1 LLFHLFLFFK
11 DYVIFDALMNNFL
24 FLMQDAAKIKEVS
37 EGVVQGP
44 GPFSGQFFEQQQTS
58 RAIERCTWR

>member
-1 LLFHLFLFFK
+1 LFLLFK

-37 EGVVQGP
+37 EGAVQGP
-44 GPFSGQFFEQQQTS
+44 RPFSGQFFEQQQTP
-58 RAIERCTWR
+58 RAVEHCTWR